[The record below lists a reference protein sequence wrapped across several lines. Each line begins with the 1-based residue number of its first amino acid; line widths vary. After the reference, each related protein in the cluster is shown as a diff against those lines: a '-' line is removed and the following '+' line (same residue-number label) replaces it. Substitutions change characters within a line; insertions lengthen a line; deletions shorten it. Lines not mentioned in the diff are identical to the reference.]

1 MGKSRLHMLIDV
13 KDEKAIAR
21 SILRRHNFEGKIRN
35 KTHTSMNDVY
45 GGFYIYNLPI
55 EMSSA
60 CKA

>member
-1 MGKSRLHMLIDV
+1 MGETRLHMLIDE

-45 GGFYIYNLPI
+45 GGFYIYNLL
-55 EMSSA
+55 A
-60 CKA
+60 